1 MFLVADWSR
10 RIGPP
15 HTVAFHPYVLPG
27 LDGGQPQPRL
37 PQGRVRA
44 AHRAD
49 VGLKNKESRARASAR
64 VRFACGLGID
74 RYFSKFDSKKRWL
87 QEDCIFQDFDQNKV
101 ISIKIQGRQTSLRP
115 QLTWYCSQIV
125 VGRGG
130 DCCCRPPLHN
140 PPIDRS
146 ATRANRD
153 ARTQH
158 TSIFFVPCLPPPS
171 AECGAEAYFEF

>member
-1 MFLVADWSR
+1 MV
-10 RIGPP
+10 
-15 HTVAFHPYVLPG
+15 
-27 LDGGQPQPRL
+27 
-37 PQGRVRA
+37 
-44 AHRAD
+44 
-49 VGLKNKESRARASAR
+49 
-64 VRFACGLGID
+64 
-74 RYFSKFDSKKRWL
+74 
-87 QEDCIFQDFDQNKV
+87 
-101 ISIKIQGRQTSLRP
+101 SIKIQGRQTSLRP

-140 PPIDRS
+140 PPTDRS

-171 AECGAEAYFEF
+171 GECGAESSQKKYADQNKGLIKKKCWSMPMYRFLCLVPSFAQYSNLYQYMRLYRLSSILNDTNRYMTSLSPLPRGCFGPGETSVDLYRYGEQQGCPLGVNNHRRHFT